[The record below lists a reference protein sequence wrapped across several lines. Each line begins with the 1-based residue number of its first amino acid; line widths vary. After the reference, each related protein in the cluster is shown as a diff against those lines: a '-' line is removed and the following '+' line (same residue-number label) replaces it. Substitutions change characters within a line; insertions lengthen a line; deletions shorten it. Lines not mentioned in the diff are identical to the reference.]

1 MRKISC
7 SVRRANVEYM
17 GKVNKTG
24 KKRQWAK
31 ALFLLFNYFAA
42 ASLLCS
48 YAAAYISPL
57 TFWPF
62 AFFGI
67 AYPVLLIINLLFVV
81 IWLIL
86 WNRFIFISLLTIF
99 VGIGNLR
106 TIIPLRFGSIKP
118 ASPAAFKVA
127 TYNVHSL
134 YGNQADNVQP
144 ETRSQ
149 VTDFLAGENPDLVCV
164 QEFYAIGE
172 EYLKTL
178 HKFSRSI
185 RLEYFFF
192 KNYRDFWQKTKI
204 NAIATFSRYPI
215 VDQGFFRL
223 QEKSTFGIFTDIAI
237 HGDTIRV
244 YNLHLES
251 IRLGNDDYSFYSN
264 LTDPGADEKNF
275 AKGSRKMLWKLKKA
289 FALRAMQVEMLT
301 AHMKYSPYPV
311 LICGDFND
319 TPSSFAYHT
328 LSLNR
333 NDAFVSSGN
342 EWIGSTYAGGRFP
355 AFRIDYMLYD
365 DFFTAT
371 SYQKK
376 EVSMSDH
383 YPVISTFTF
392 KH

>member
-1 MRKISC
+1 
-7 SVRRANVEYM
+7 M
-17 GKVNKTG
+17 GKITKTT
-24 KKRQWAK
+24 KKRRWVRIS
-31 ALFLLFNYFAA
+31 LLILNYIAA
-42 ASLLCS
+42 AALLCS

-57 TFWPF
+57 KFWPL

-67 AYPVLLIINLLFVV
+67 AYPVILIINLLFVLV
-81 IWLIL
+81 WLIL
-86 WNRFIFISLLTIF
+86 WNKFIYLSLLTML

-106 TIIPLRFGSIKP
+106 TIVPVRFGSQK
-118 ASPAAFKVA
+118 AHSQYSLRVA

-134 YGNQADNVQP
+134 YGNQADNVLP

-149 VTDFLAGENPDLVCV
+149 VTDFLASENPDLVCV

-172 EYLKTL
+172 EYMKTL

-185 RLEYFFF
+185 RLGYFFF

-223 QEKSTFGIFTDIAI
+223 GDKSTFGIFTDIAI
-237 HGDTIRV
+237 KGDTIRV

-264 LTDPGADEKNF
+264 LTDPAADEKNF
-275 AKGSRKMLWKLKKA
+275 SKGSRKMIWKLKKA
-289 FALRAMQVEMLT
+289 FTLRAIQVEMLT

-328 LSLNR
+328 LSKGR
-333 NDAFVSSGN
+333 NDAFVKSGN
-342 EWIGSTYAGGRFP
+342 EWIGSTYAGRFP

-365 DFFTAT
+365 DFFTAI

-376 EVSMSDH
+376 EVNMSDH
-383 YPVISTFTF
+383 YPVISEFSF
-392 KH
+392 NH

>member
-1 MRKISC
+1 
-7 SVRRANVEYM
+7 M
-17 GKVNKTG
+17 GKAANTG
-24 KKRQWAK
+24 KKRRWFRV
-31 ALFLLFNYFAA
+31 LIIVINYVAVAA
-42 ASLLCS
+42 LLCS
-48 YAAAYISPL
+48 YAAAYISPVK
-57 TFWPF
+57 FWPL

-67 AYPVLLIINLLFVV
+67 AYPVILMINLLFV
-81 IWLIL
+81 ILWLIL
-86 WNRFIFISLLTIF
+86 WNKFIFLSLLTILL
-99 VGIGNLR
+99 GIGNLR
-106 TIIPLRFGSIKP
+106 TIIPLRFGSHQTHRPCIL
-118 ASPAAFKVA
+118 KVA

-149 VTDFLAGENPDLVCV
+149 VTDFLATENPDLVCV

-185 RLEYFFF
+185 RLGYFYF
-192 KNYRDFWQKTKI
+192 KNYREFWQKTKI

-223 QEKSTFGIFTDIAI
+223 EDKSTFGIFTDLAI
-237 HGDTIRV
+237 KGDTIRV

-275 AKGSRKMLWKLKKA
+275 SQGSRKMLWKLKKA
-289 FALRAMQVEMLT
+289 FTLRAMQVEMLT
-301 AHMKYSPYPV
+301 AHMRNSPYPV

-328 LSLNR
+328 LSKSR
-333 NDAFVSSGN
+333 NDAFVKCGN

-365 DFFTAT
+365 DFFNAI

-376 EVSMSDH
+376 EVNMSDH
-383 YPVISTFTF
+383 YPVISEFSF
-392 KH
+392 NR